1 MGYTIQ
7 QLFILLAP
15 ALMAASIYMIL
26 GRIIRV
32 LGAEHHSLVPL
43 RFLTKTFVL
52 GDVISF
58 IAQGGGGGIQAAG
71 SLELF
76 HLGEKIMIVG
86 LFIQIVFFGFFMVAT
101 VVFDRRVSTRPTDR
115 ALQGIIPWRRY
126 LIILYATSFIIM
138 VRSVFRVIEY
148 AQGNNGYI
156 IRREYLLYLFETS
169 LMFLVM
175 LLFLVQYIDGLD
187 VGRDTAKLDEESIYM
202 VGVRSEY

>member
-187 VGRDTAKLDEESIYM
+187 VGMDTAKLDEESIYM